1 MEFIYPLT
9 ASISCDIVDNIDES
23 ISELCPIVWLSSFSI
38 AFSPSNVPVKSGL
51 MPLAV
56 SAVDCAVPIIL
67 RV

>member
-38 AFSPSNVPVKSGL
+38 AFSPSVAGL
-51 MPLAV
+51 MIASKVVKDL
-56 SAVDCAVPIIL
+56 INI
-67 RV
+67 